1 MVKNEGGREGVGER
15 GREEEN
21 RRNRIDNIIFLR

>member
-1 MVKNEGGREGVGER
+1 MGKNEGGREGVGER

-21 RRNRIDNIIFLR
+21 RRNRTDNIIFLR